1 MSFAF
6 ISLKIPT
13 QNYKEDKK
21 MKLIGNK
28 DKGYKLV
35 SSFEEKE
42 NKPHKPKGSA
52 PDPKSDTPDAT
63 NNGKD
68 DK

>member
-1 MSFAF
+1 
-6 ISLKIPT
+6 
-13 QNYKEDKK
+13 

-42 NKPHKPKGSA
+42 SKPRKPKGDTPNPKGDA
-52 PDPKSDTPDAT
+52 PDTT

>member
-1 MSFAF
+1 
-6 ISLKIPT
+6 
-13 QNYKEDKK
+13 

-52 PDPKSDTPDAT
+52 PDPKSDTPDTT

>member
-1 MSFAF
+1 
-6 ISLKIPT
+6 
-13 QNYKEDKK
+13 

-28 DKGYKLV
+28 DKGYKLI

-42 NKPHKPKGSA
+42 SKPRKSKGDA
-52 PDPKSDTPDAT
+52 PEQKGDVPGTT

>member
-1 MSFAF
+1 
-6 ISLKIPT
+6 
-13 QNYKEDKK
+13 

-42 NKPHKPKGSA
+42 SKPRKPKG
-52 PDPKSDTPDAT
+52 DTPDNT
-63 NNGKD
+63 DDRKD